1 MKSQIKIGI
10 LLQYA
15 QMIISAIISLIYTPI
30 MIDTLGKSEYGIYN
44 LSASFVSYLSLLSL
58 GLSGSYLRFYSRYKA
73 GNQEKEIEKLNGMFL
88 LTFFILAI
96 VCSIIGISFSS
107 NYILT
112 LIFDTGLSS
121 SELDL
126 ARVLMI
132 ILTFNISFTLIDSVF
147 VSYVS
152 SQEKFIFQ
160 KGVNV
165 IRTVLSP
172 FLTIPLLL
180 FGFGSIAIAIVTTS
194 LSILVTIIDI
204 VYCLVK
210 LKMRFKFREYD
221 KNLFKEIFSFS
232 FFIAVNQIIDQIN
245 WQTGK
250 IIIGR
255 FNGSE
260 EVAVY
265 STAST
270 INTLYLN
277 LSTAIS
283 SVFAP
288 RVNRIIATK
297 DGNYMNDIN
306 SLFIKVGRIQFLFL
320 GLILT
325 GFIFFGQY
333 FMSVWAGEGFENS
346 YFVALL
352 LICPVTIA
360 LIQNLGIEIQRAM
373 NKHQFRS
380 VVYFFMAIINVV
392 ISIFFVQLWGAIG
405 AALGTCISLII
416 ANGIVMNIY
425 YKSKMGIDILQ
436 FWLNIGKMLLGLILP
451 VIFGILVLIF
461 VDITSLRL
469 FFVLIIAYTIIYCA
483 SVFFLSMNSY
493 ERGLIKKPI
502 KKAISLF
509 RK

>member
-1 MKSQIKIGI
+1 
-10 LLQYA
+10 
-15 QMIISAIISLIYTPI
+15 
-30 MIDTLGKSEYGIYN
+30 
-44 LSASFVSYLSLLSL
+44 
-58 GLSGSYLRFYSRYKA
+58 
-73 GNQEKEIEKLNGMFL
+73 
-88 LTFFILAI
+88 
-96 VCSIIGISFSS
+96 
-107 NYILT
+107 
-112 LIFDTGLSS
+112 
-121 SELDL
+121 
-126 ARVLMI
+126 
-132 ILTFNISFTLIDSVF
+132 
-147 VSYVS
+147 
-152 SQEKFIFQ
+152 
-160 KGVNV
+160 
-165 IRTVLSP
+165 
-172 FLTIPLLL
+172 
-180 FGFGSIAIAIVTTS
+180 
-194 LSILVTIIDI
+194 
-204 VYCLVK
+204 
-210 LKMRFKFREYD
+210 MRFKFRECD

-245 WQTGK
+245 WQTDK

-255 FNGSE
+255 FNGPE

-502 KKAISLF
+502 KKVISLF